1 MARWV
6 CPRVVFG
13 CRSRRAAPRSRE
25 ARSCRQQGPRE
36 RGSDL
41 RHTERFA
48 RVKGVDGRHRG
59 WPAARSSPAVAGRS
73 RERRRAKASRR
84 WKASRIT
91 IQRVNVHAFA
101 KEVIS
106 AALPDQGRASARER
120 GGKRQGCQR
129 HGSRAPQRED
139 NARRGR
145 APPAEA
151 NRLPWSR
158 RSPRSRRRI
167 ARDASGTHEAR
178 VLVRRGETAE
188 VGPTHRA
195 SRRTTSRKAES
206 STRRLPKTFPRN
218 VLTNTRGNAQ
228 AKTVWRPVRSPRP
241 SATHCPAEG
250 GNPGR
255 SRHDRRRPDRRPLPA
270 PKARE

>member
-1 MARWV
+1 VHGALREGHAQRSSNSAPAFSRVLRPATCPVHASGTPCAQASACESWLAGSGCGDASVSQRNRHRLVPASSGAKSSTRARGSMARWV

-59 WPAARSSPAVAGRS
+59 WPAAKSSPAVAGRS

-106 AALPDQGRASARER
+106 AALPDQGRASAREP

-151 NRLPWSR
+151 NRTAVEQAV
-158 RSPRSRRRI
+158 SPI
-167 ARDASGTHEAR
+167 AQA
-178 VLVRRGETAE
+178 
-188 VGPTHRA
+188 HRA
-195 SRRTTSRKAES
+195 
-206 STRRLPKTFPRN
+206 
-218 VLTNTRGNAQ
+218 
-228 AKTVWRPVRSPRP
+228 
-241 SATHCPAEG
+241 
-250 GNPGR
+250 
-255 SRHDRRRPDRRPLPA
+255 
-270 PKARE
+270 